1 MNLEL
6 KVPPVAVGVLTAFA
20 MAAAARCVQL
30 EFALPW
36 RTPLALAIALAGV
49 AVAVAGVVA
58 FRRRRTTVDPR
69 TPERTSAIVKGWPM
83 PVRTRGDGGCRV
95 AARAGV
101 GQASREETAACGA
114 RRVAAVLWAFDGCWC
129 DAQPGSEGRAA
140 PMLPSAD
147 ALQTHG
153 V

>member
-69 TPERTSAIVKGWPM
+69 TPERTSAIVEDGVYRISRNPMYVGMFAVLIGWAVILSNWAAVAILPAFVLYM
-83 PVRTRGDGGCRV
+83 NRFQIRPEERALSERFGDV
-95 AARAGV
+95 YLDY
-101 GQASREETAACGA
+101 T
-114 RRVAAVLWAFDGCWC
+114 RRVRRWL
-129 DAQPGSEGRAA
+129 
-140 PMLPSAD
+140 
-147 ALQTHG
+147 
-153 V
+153 